1 MLGDD
6 STNEMSA
13 AWHLIC
19 QCRSLDENPPRVF
32 TSPGISLVNTL
43 HIDTRPHSDC
53 PLVLQA
59 RSPWSTNRL
68 SIDLLDFDRLRLK
81 FLAVHV
87 VLTNASVVRLT
98 GSIHS
103 AFWAMH
109 ALSESIFFSLTLT
122 FLTGWFQCCAVDIG
136 CWWPRCLK
144 VAGTDGHAHGRR
156 IDSNMKQKVWLPPSL
171 WLTCMYSRER

>member
-1 MLGDD
+1 MAFNL
-6 STNEMSA
+6 SMPIHRRESSA
-13 AWHLIC
+13 CVHLA
-19 QCRSLDENPPRVF
+19 VKA
-32 TSPGISLVNTL
+32 PGISLINTL
-43 HIDTRPHSDC
+43 NIDTRPHSDC

-59 RSPWSTNRL
+59 RSSWSTNRL